1 MVGEQTND
9 RVSKLRSL
17 SEAEKV
23 ALICGQQYKINQ
35 IQDRVERLTC
45 AHEAGQCILCADKD
59 KTIEEQNDVIKAL
72 KAKIYGRSSE
82 RRSKGKGGRDDNKG
96 GKKGNSG
103 PRVRLPSE
111 QYPNARIKDETVSDT
126 TPPKCLDCTKEMTD
140 SGLRETS
147 ERLELIPM
155 ELFIV
160 RQHRVRYHCKC
171 CQNAPQTAALPA
183 RIAPNTS
190 LNDSVLIEASIAK
203 FYDLIPTQ
211 RYAKMLSRSSIDIS
225 DKLLL
230 AAQHTLALAY
240 YSVYLKIKK
249 EVQSSRVINADESPH
264 RMLERNEGNYS
275 WYLWAFC
282 TRYSVYF
289 EIHNTR
295 AGTVSIKF
303 LLEAELVLVLV
314 SDVYS
319 GYTRT
324 IREVN
329 EYRQDK
335 GLPLMVSAH
344 CNDHSRRYFFKVQE
358 HELAEKVLDVY
369 ETIYKLEEGVQQMLK
384 EPKYLEPENSKKALQ
399 LRQTM
404 DPHFQKIY
412 NLSCEI
418 LLENTP
424 TSSIGTAANYFLK
437 NLRGLTVFMTDL
449 EIPISNSF
457 AERSIRNPVIGRK
470 TWLGTHSQKGAV
482 TTAIHFSL
490 LESCKLNGLN
500 PREYYNYLGQLYRD
514 GKELITPSEYRQIM
528 AKPPPAPPGT
538 TKIKK

>member
-1 MVGEQTND
+1 MDGKQFTID
-9 RVSKLRSL
+9 RVGKLRRL
-17 SEAEKV
+17 SDTEKL
-23 ALICGQQYKINQ
+23 ALICGQEYQITQ
-35 IQDRVERLTC
+35 IQDRVKRLTC
-45 AHEAGQCILCADKD
+45 AHELGQCILCANKD
-59 KTIEEQNDVIKAL
+59 KTIEEQNELIKAL
-72 KAKIYGRSSE
+72 KAKIFGRSSE
-82 RRSKGKGGRDDNKG
+82 RRSKGKQSGGG
-96 GKKGNSG
+96 SQKGNSG

-111 QYPNARIKDETVSDT
+111 QYPNARITDQTISDP
-126 TPPKCLDCTKEMTD
+126 TPPVCPECAEGMTD

-155 ELFIV
+155 ELFII

-190 LNDSVLIEASIAK
+190 LSDSVLIETSIAK

-230 AAQHTLALAY
+230 SAQHTLAQAF

-249 EVQSSRVINADESPH
+249 EVQSSRVIHADESPH

-275 WYLWAFC
+275 WYLWSFC
-282 TRYSVYF
+282 TKTSVYF

-295 AGTVSIKF
+295 AGTVSINF
-303 LLEAELVLVLV
+303 LLEAEFVMVLM

-329 EYRQDK
+329 ESRQTRA
-335 GLPLMVSAH
+335 LPLMVSAH
-344 CNDHSRRYFFKVQE
+344 CNDHSRRYFVHAQE
-358 HELAEKVLDVY
+358 HALAEKVLKIY
-369 ETIYKLEEGVQQMLK
+369 ERIYKIEAEVQQLLK
-384 EPKYLEPENSKKALQ
+384 VPTLIEPENSKKALE

-404 DPHFQKIY
+404 DPHFQEIY
-412 NLSCEI
+412 NVSCEI
-418 LLENTP
+418 LLENTQ
-424 TSSIGTAANYFLK
+424 TSAIGQAANYFLK
-437 NLRGLTVFMTDL
+437 NLPGLSLFMTDL
-449 EIPISNSF
+449 EIPISNAP
-457 AERSIRNPVIGRK
+457 AERSIRGPVVGRK

-490 LESCKLNGLN
+490 FESCKLNGVN
-500 PREYYNYLGQLYRD
+500 PRPYYNHLGQLYRE
-514 GKELITPSEYRQIM
+514 GKELITPYEYKNTIM
-528 AKPPPAPPGT
+528 TKPPPDPSGT
-538 TKIKK
+538 SKTST